1 MFFVGGLLTGI
12 AIFGETSSR
21 FVHFWGSSFMGRY
34 TIPQLLHLSTGAT
47 VLLVIVVGLFTLW
60 GGAQI
65 ERKARHR
72 AGLSQMKATKWAPL
86 GAGLLVVS
94 AVAVLLIGQPT
105 AADRWQRIAAEKEPL
120 LANRQVQI
128 HPAELRDLYY
138 NPLVNLV
145 MLDVRD
151 ESDYNIFHI
160 TDSRRVDLDNLES
173 LVPELKAAPDGT
185 VVVLMSN
192 GETHATEGWKILVA
206 DSIPNVYILDGGINN
221 WLAIC
226 SNSPRKHLANSG
238 DDTLAYAFTVALG
251 DKDPSATPR
260 QHGKE
265 IEYLA
270 KVKIQKKAPSGGGGC
285 G

>member
-1 MFFVGGLLTGI
+1 MFFVGGILTGI
-12 AIFGETSSR
+12 AIFGETSSH
-21 FVHFWGSSFMGRY
+21 FVHFWGSSLMGRY
-34 TIPQLLHLSTGAT
+34 TLPQLLHLSTGAT

-60 GGAQI
+60 GGTHI
-65 ERKARHR
+65 ERKARHK
-72 AGLSQMKATKWAPL
+72 AGLPQVNATKWAPI
-86 GAGLLVVS
+86 GAGLLV
-94 AVAVLLIGQPT
+94 AGALAVLFIGQPT

-145 MLDVRD
+145 MLDVRN

-160 TDSRRVDLDNLES
+160 TDSRRINLDRIES

-192 GETHATEGWKILVA
+192 NEVHATAGWKILVA
-206 DSIPNVYILDGGINN
+206 DNVPNVYILDGGINN
-221 WLAIC
+221 WLATC
-226 SNSPRKHLANSG
+226 SNRARKHLTNSG
-238 DDTLAYAFTVALG
+238 DDTLAYAFTAALG

-270 KVKIQKKAPSGGGGC
+270 KVKIQKKAPTGGGGC